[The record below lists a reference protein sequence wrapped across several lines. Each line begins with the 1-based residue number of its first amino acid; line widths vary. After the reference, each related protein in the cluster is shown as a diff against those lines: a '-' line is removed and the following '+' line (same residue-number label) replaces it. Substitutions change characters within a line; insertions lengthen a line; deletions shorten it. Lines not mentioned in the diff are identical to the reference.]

1 MQSVSPIKS
10 TVDSA
15 GWRQNFV
22 ATLGQDVSL
31 GDEFSAVFAKNGT
44 PIDIKIAGD
53 VSTTRSVS
61 WGIEAASFE
70 DYGVQVQ
77 VGDEISVTSI
87 FRMIDGAWV
96 EVWTA

>member
-1 MQSVSPIKS
+1 MQSVSPRKS

-15 GWRQNFV
+15 GWCQNFV

-31 GDEFSAVFAKNGT
+31 GAEFSAVFSKNGT
-44 PIDIKIAGD
+44 PIDTKIVGD
-53 VSTTRSVS
+53 VGTTRSVS

-77 VGDEISVTSI
+77 VGDEISIASI
-87 FRMIDGAWV
+87 FRMIDGDWV

>member
-1 MQSVSPIKS
+1 MQSVSPSKS

-15 GWRQNFV
+15 GWRQEFV

-31 GDEFSAVFAKNGT
+31 GAEFSADFSKNGN
-44 PIDIKIAGD
+44 PIGVKQIGD
-53 VSTTRSVS
+53 VTTTRSVS
-61 WGIEAASFE
+61 WGVEAGSFE

-77 VGDEISVTSI
+77 VGDEISITSI
-87 FRMIDGAWV
+87 FRMIDGDWV

>member
-15 GWRQNFV
+15 GWRQNFI
-22 ATLGQDVSL
+22 ATLGKDVSFA
-31 GDEFSAVFAKNGT
+31 DEFSAVFAKNGT
-44 PIDIKIAGD
+44 PIDIKMTGD
-53 VSTTRSVS
+53 VSTTRSIS

-87 FRMIDGAWV
+87 FRMIDGDWV

>member
-1 MQSVSPIKS
+1 MQSVSPSKS

-15 GWRQNFV
+15 SWRVNFV
-22 ATLGQDVSL
+22 ATLGKDVTF
-31 GDEFSAVFAKNGT
+31 GDEFSAVFSKNGT
-44 PIDIKIAGD
+44 PIDTKVPGD
-53 VSTTRSVS
+53 VATTRSVS

-87 FRMIDGAWV
+87 FRMIDGDWV